1 MSAFKRV
8 YTQNAGT
15 AFEDTSS
22 DLTTVP
28 NRTVQLINA
37 GRSTVGNAAP
47 GDAIDTSEEV
57 VTNGNDITAFDE
69 VRLFFRD
76 ADIRDGLIDQSPVI
90 PVSELVMSDLT
101 YTAPAQQQTD
111 VDIPAA
117 SADGFWS
124 IKIVNVESGNQPFEY
139 RTFEVEVSNGDS
151 ASTVAQAF
159 ADAINE
165 AEDQIN
171 DYEGASVT
179 ANNNAG
185 VLELTADDV
194 GDIFKVATQGFEANS
209 ITTVTDPTEG
219 VGTPEQVQ
227 RYEADDDGT
236 LGRYVESTNLL
247 GSIEGPA
254 TYADPSGQYDLLT
267 FTFDG
272 DSEKAVN
279 KSIARQTYIVALES
293 AVIGNATD
301 AGGATGPDFAEFFA
315 PVIEAT
321 DR

>member
-1 MSAFKRV
+1 MSAFKRIYV
-8 YTQNAGT
+8 QNNGN
-15 AFEDTSS
+15 FSEDGSS
-22 DLTTVP
+22 DLTTGPDKTAHLV
-28 NRTVQLINA
+28 NA
-37 GRSTVGNAAP
+37 GPATTADTDV
-47 GDAIDTSEEV
+47 GDAIDIAAEN
-57 VTNGNDITAFDE
+57 TNTNDITTFDN
-69 VRLFFRD
+69 VRLAFRD
-76 ADIRDGLIDQSPVI
+76 GDFLDQSPVI
-90 PVSELVMSDLT
+90 PVSDLVVSDLT
-101 YTAPAQQQTD
+101 YTAPSQQQTD

-151 ASTVAQAF
+151 ATTIAQAF

-247 GSIEGPA
+247 GSLPEPP
-254 TYADPSGQYDLLT
+254 TYVQSGGQYDLLT

-279 KSIARQTYIVALES
+279 KSIARQTYVVALES
-293 AVIGNATD
+293 AVITNS
-301 AGGATGPDFAEFFA
+301 TGFDTFLD
-315 PVIEAT
+315 PVTEAS

>member
-8 YTQNAGT
+8 YTQNTGT
-15 AFEDTSS
+15 AFEDASS

-28 NRTVQLINA
+28 DKTVQLVNA

-47 GDAIDTSEEV
+47 GDAIDVATEFESNSN
-57 VTNGNDITAFDE
+57 TISDFDE
-69 VRLFFRD
+69 VRLLFRD
-76 ADIRDGLIDQSPVI
+76 ADIRDGLIDQSPIV

-101 YTAPAQQQTD
+101 YTAPQQQQTD

-117 SADGFWS
+117 SVDDFWA

-151 ASTVAQAF
+151 ASTIAQAF
-159 ADAINE
+159 ADAINN

-194 GDIFKVATQGFEANS
+194 GDIFNVATSGFEANS
-209 ITTVTDPTEG
+209 ISTVTNPTEG

-279 KSIARQTYIVALES
+279 KSIARQTYVVALES
-293 AVIGNATD
+293 AVIGNATTGAD
-301 AGGATGPDFAEFFA
+301 AAINFAEFFA